1 MKCSRV
7 LVGAWVKPTGPNVNY
22 AKVSHNIFYS
32 AVLIERCHDA
42 KCDDGGIGWG
52 QRVRPGQRTQ
62 WAPTNLEAPGAAVLF
77 NISFALAKVN
87 LRKSRRLI
95 GEEHIY
101 FNM

>member
-1 MKCSRV
+1 MLTFVFCAFAAFNIALLS
-7 LVGAWVKPTGPNVNY
+7 
-22 AKVSHNIFYS
+22 VSPNIFYS

-87 LRKSRRLI
+87 LRKSKRLI